1 MKIKILGL
9 IVFICGSAYSNS
21 PWSSDYSEV
30 ASRAIAENKHIMV
43 TIYNDVKSR
52 KYIESLEA
60 DSNLN
65 RVLHKKFIPLKI
77 NATLNNDINW
87 AAKFL
92 ISEFPTQIIMTPN
105 GQIYNK
111 VKGEIPLE
119 GDDNFVEFIESSKRK
134 IRNEDA
140 YFGYSTELKPIIP
153 EFVNQFF
160 NDSNHTEI
168 QNEIVQNYWDT
179 CTDFY
184 SENSFRVMYC
194 FGGNSTIDQLYID
207 SFKFFRAQFG
217 YDDSYFIVREIAK
230 KRIRPM
236 IEEHHRLNYLTAVD
250 LAKSLIHPFEHDKF
264 EEEMREEWIVK
275 NEMWNQYIVMMEKQR
290 MAVGK
295 KKFNVYTFDKIIAN
309 CNDKDI
315 LKISRD
321 WLASDIE
328 KEATL
333 EKQVLYAKLL
343 FKLKAK
349 RELIPAIKKAIDYS
363 TKEGADTVALH
374 EMLIKLIE
382 N

>member
-1 MKIKILGL
+1 MKTKIIGL
-9 IVFICGSAYSNS
+9 FVFIYVSAYSNN
-21 PWSSDYSEV
+21 PWSADYAEV
-30 ASRAIAENKHIMV
+30 TSRAIAENKHILV

-65 RVLHKKFIPLKI
+65 RVLNKKFIPLKI
-77 NATLNNDINW
+77 NAALNNDINW

-92 ISEFPTQIIMTPN
+92 ISEFPTQIVMTSN
-105 GQIYNK
+105 GQIYAK
-111 VKGEIPLE
+111 VKGQIPLE
-119 GDDNFVEFIESSKRK
+119 GENNFVEFIESSKRK

-140 YFGYSTELKPIIP
+140 YFGYTQELKPIIP
-153 EFVNQFF
+153 EVVNQFLK
-160 NDSNHTEI
+160 NSNHSEI
-168 QNEIVQNYWDT
+168 QNETVQNYWDT

-184 SENSFRVMYC
+184 SENSFKVMYC
-194 FGGNSTIDQLYID
+194 FGGNPTINQLYID
-207 SFKFFRAQFG
+207 SFKFLRAQFG
-217 YDDSYFIVREIAK
+217 YDDSYFIIREIAK
-230 KRIRPM
+230 NRIRPL
-236 IEEHHRLNYLTAVD
+236 IEEHHRLKYLTAVD
-250 LAKSLIHPFEHDKF
+250 EAKSLIHPFEHDKF

-290 MAVGK
+290 LAVGK
-295 KKFNVYTFDKIIAN
+295 KKFNIYTFDKIIAN

-315 LKISRD
+315 LKISKD

-349 RELIPAIKKAIDYS
+349 KELIPAIKKAIDYS
-363 TKEGADTVALH
+363 AKEGINTVALQ
-374 EMLIKLIE
+374 EMLTMSKE